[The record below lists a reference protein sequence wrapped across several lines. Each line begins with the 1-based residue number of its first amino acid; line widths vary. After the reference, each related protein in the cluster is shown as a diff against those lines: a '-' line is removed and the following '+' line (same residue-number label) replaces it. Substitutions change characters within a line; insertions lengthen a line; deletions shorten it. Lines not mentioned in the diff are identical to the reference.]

1 MALTPEEI
9 ADHPALPKG
18 VRQQSQLLFEAFRAN
33 PRTGAVFATQQRWL
47 LAHIG
52 LYLFFRGKTQDG
64 HSAMHAARVLNM
76 ATEHKVASRNTA
88 DAFLHEMLA
97 YDVIRLVDGAADK
110 RLRLFEPS
118 PTGLVSL
125 KGWAMVHLATLDT
138 LDGGERVSRFVS
150 TPNALGSIEP
160 EIALRLLTSPAVREP
175 QTTFSLFTWLNQGGA
190 VMDWLIAGIDP
201 ADTQADRIPTG
212 VMSTSDMATWLK
224 LSRTHLT
231 RKLRQ
236 AEAMGSLG
244 WQGERGRSRMW
255 VSQGFYREY
264 MMAQAVKLSIFDEAY
279 DACTQRNWDQPEQS
293 TQK

>member
-1 MALTPEEI
+1 MALTPDEI

-33 PRTGAVFATQQRWL
+33 PRTGSVFATQQRWL

-52 LYLFFRGKTQDG
+52 LYLFFRGGKQG
-64 HSAMHAARVLNM
+64 ELSGMHAARVLDM
-76 ATEHKVASRNTA
+76 ATEYKVASRNTA
-88 DAFLHEMLA
+88 DAFLHEMVA
-97 YDVIRLVDGAADK
+97 YDVARPLEGGADK
-110 RLRLFEPS
+110 RLRPLEPS
-118 PTGLVSL
+118 PAGLIAL
-125 KGWAMVHLATLDT
+125 NGWAMVHLGTLDM
-138 LDGGERVSRFVS
+138 LDNAGRVALFAN
-150 TPNALGSIEP
+150 TPNALSCLEP
-160 EIALRLLTSPAVREP
+160 EIALRLLTSEPVREP

-201 ADTQADRIPTG
+201 ADTAAAQIPTG
-212 VMSTSDMATWLK
+212 VMSTGDMSAWLK
-224 LSRTHLT
+224 LSRTHLA

-236 AEAMGSLG
+236 AETMGSLG

-264 MMAQAVKLSIFDEAY
+264 MMAQAVKLAIFDEAFETCV
-279 DACTQRNWDQPEQS
+279 ARNWDLPEQS